1 MKRLVLAL
9 FGMTVMPAMVS
20 GQDQGWASKFF
31 TNNGAAPNALVHNF
45 GNVAFGAQL
54 THKFII
60 TNPYSVPF
68 KVAEAKAGCGCVEMK
83 KPDQPIPPRGT
94 AELEAIL
101 NTRRIPPQQLNALKS
116 VNVSVTMVSVPEP
129 GQRASVSMATLTVS
143 CLAKTNIWFNPDRV
157 SFGVVPA
164 GQSPRQFLDITNTTK
179 PDFQITEVVANKI
192 PLDAEFQPQRAQ
204 PGQVS
209 YRLFVTLH
217 KDAPAGEFKHEIQLK
232 TNDPATPLLSVL
244 VEASVQSALV
254 AAPNNVDLG
263 KVKVNTA
270 VMRHVIV
277 RGPGQ
282 PFKITGVT
290 GDGNGIKVKLPD
302 KAAAAQ
308 VVTIEYLPTA
318 AGAVNKEL
326 TIKTDLNGG
335 LSTVVIV
342 NGEAVP

>member
-1 MKRLVLAL
+1 MKRIVLSL
-9 FGMTVMPAMVS
+9 FGLAILPAAVT
-20 GQDQGWASKFF
+20 GQEQGWGSKLF

-45 GNVAFGAQL
+45 GTVAYGAQL

-60 TNPYSVPF
+60 TNPYNVPF
-68 KVAEAKAGCGCVEMK
+68 KIADAKVSCGCVEVR
-83 KPDQPIPPRGT
+83 KPDQAIPPRGT
-94 AELEAIL
+94 SELEAIL

-116 VNVSVTMVSVPEP
+116 VNVSVTVVSVPEK
-129 GQRASVSMATLTVS
+129 GQPIATSMAILTVA
-143 CLAKTNIWFNPDRV
+143 CLAKTNIQFNPDRIN
-157 SFGVVPA
+157 FGVVPA
-164 GQSPRQFLDITNTTK
+164 GQAARQFLDITHMTK
-179 PDFQITEVVANKI
+179 PDWQITEVVAHKL

-217 KDAPAGEFKHEIQLK
+217 KDVPAGEFRHEIQLK
-232 TNDPATPLLSVL
+232 TNDPTTPLLSVL
-244 VEASVQSALV
+244 VEANVQSALT

-270 VMRHVIV
+270 VLRHVIV

-282 PFKITGVT
+282 PFKITWVS
-290 GDGNGIKVKLPD
+290 GDGNGINVKLPE

-308 VVTIEYLPTA
+308 VITIEFLPTA
-318 AGAVNKEL
+318 AGVLNKEL

-335 LSTVVIV
+335 MNATVTIA
-342 NGEAVP
+342 GEAVP